1 MVCCL
6 GNMAGLRYKDVMPG
20 KTGEMMY
27 TQCEKCKAIIPR
39 MAVRCT
45 TCGRSRMKEVFDSE
59 LLSKKMQIEDKLR
72 RRMER
77 YQESLSVSRTGLS
90 MLGGDKGKK

>member
-1 MVCCL
+1 
-6 GNMAGLRYKDVMPG
+6 
-20 KTGEMMY
+20 MY
-27 TQCEKCKAIIPR
+27 TQCEKCQAIIPR

-45 TCGRSRMKEVFDSE
+45 TCGSRIKESDSE

-90 MLGGDKGKK
+90 MLGGVDTPHG

>member
-1 MVCCL
+1 
-6 GNMAGLRYKDVMPG
+6 
-20 KTGEMMY
+20 MMY
-27 TQCEKCKAIIPR
+27 TQCEKCQAIIPR

-59 LLSKKMQIEDKLR
+59 LLSKKMQIEDELR

-90 MLGGDKGKK
+90 MLGGVDTPHG

>member
-1 MVCCL
+1 
-6 GNMAGLRYKDVMPG
+6 
-20 KTGEMMY
+20 MY

-45 TCGRSRMKEVFDSE
+45 TCGRSRMKEVFDSNVSSWKNPFDSE
-59 LLSKKMQIEDKLR
+59 LLSKKMQIEDELR

-90 MLGGDKGKK
+90 MLGGVDTPHG

>member
-1 MVCCL
+1 
-6 GNMAGLRYKDVMPG
+6 
-20 KTGEMMY
+20 MY
-27 TQCEKCKAIIPR
+27 TQCEKCKAIIPK

>member
-1 MVCCL
+1 
-6 GNMAGLRYKDVMPG
+6 
-20 KTGEMMY
+20 MY

-59 LLSKKMQIEDKLR
+59 LLSKKMQTGEMIE
-72 RRMER
+72 
-77 YQESLSVSRTGLS
+77 TGIIKQLA
-90 MLGGDKGKK
+90 D